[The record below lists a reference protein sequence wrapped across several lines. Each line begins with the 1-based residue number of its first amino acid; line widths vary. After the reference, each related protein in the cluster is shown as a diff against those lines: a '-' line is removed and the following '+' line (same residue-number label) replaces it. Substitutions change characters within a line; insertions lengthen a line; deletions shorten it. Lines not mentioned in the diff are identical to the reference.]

1 MADIYLQKNEVPEDT
16 AQSINNFIDTMVTD
30 DELLLRCTFQK
41 DPKMGCELL
50 FRRYYM
56 NLCNHAIRFVHS
68 KEIAEDIV
76 SDVFASFWQNKVY
89 EQVTVSYRAYLYKS
103 IRHRSYNYLK
113 WQLSRTRLLEP
124 TDQYISSEIDS
135 PEELLQFSELH
146 QKIETIVQQLPPQC
160 RRAYLLKKVE
170 GKKYS
175 EVALEMKITQKAV
188 EALVSRGLSR
198 LRNEL
203 KDDWFILFLIIFYP
217 LSL

>member
-1 MADIYLQKNEVPEDT
+1 MRFALFIPKRLQRTLFQMYLQ
-16 AQSINNFIDTMVTD
+16 
-30 DELLLRCTFQK
+30 
-41 DPKMGCELL
+41 
-50 FRRYYM
+50 
-56 NLCNHAIRFVHS
+56 
-68 KEIAEDIV
+68 
-76 SDVFASFWQNKVY
+76 VFGKY